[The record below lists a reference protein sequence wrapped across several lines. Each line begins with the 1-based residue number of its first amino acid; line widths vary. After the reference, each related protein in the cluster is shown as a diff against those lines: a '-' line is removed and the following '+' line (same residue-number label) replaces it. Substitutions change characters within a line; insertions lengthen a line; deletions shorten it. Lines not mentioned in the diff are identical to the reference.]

1 MQKKDFLHTHNISSL
16 LTTLKRVVFRLYI
29 ENCLLLQ
36 VHSTLAEAMFLV
48 ELSHSSYAINL
59 KIVYYVGILQQYYP
73 EHQFVINHNRNGY

>member
-1 MQKKDFLHTHNISSL
+1 MSKADVIEIEGT
-16 LTTLKRVVFRLYI
+16 VVEKLP
-29 ENCLLLQ
+29 N
-36 VHSTLAEAMFLV
+36 AMFQV